1 VSKMCTEVP
10 FQIVTWASIVQF
22 CGMLL
27 HQGVD
32 SAVLGHTSPHGVVD
46 GAVSV
51 RFLLHMDVDS
61 TVLMHISPLVVVDKA
76 VLVVGYLVLA
86 SMVSRLVACLTF
98 HSVWILVTHFRLA
111 LHSGWVQMTLS
122 RFAFHSVWIFLGTG
136 DALSVHTPLRVDI
149 FGALSTP

>member
-1 VSKMCTEVP
+1 M
-10 FQIVTWASIVQF
+10 
-22 CGMLL
+22 
-27 HQGVD
+27 
-32 SAVLGHTSPHGVVD
+32 VD

-76 VLVVGYLVLA
+76 VLVVGYLVLD

-149 FGALSTP
+149 FGAFSTP